1 MDFNQLITEIKITFS
16 HVPDTPEKWG
26 NWLGEQFI
34 VLGNHLVLF
43 LILILTLF
51 VLQRLVFLLSAKIL
65 DGKVIYLSAW
75 VGAPIHE
82 LSHALFCFIFGHKV
96 QKIVLFNPDKRGTL
110 GYVTHSYNNRNIWQ
124 VMGNFFIGIAP
135 LFGGLLG
142 LYLVTWLLLDDA
154 VNFFN
159 LLRVSTF
166 QNLANIQLSQ
176 LVLLN
181 EQIIQFIESAYIVSP
196 IKVIIWAYLCAAIS
210 LHLSPSK
217 EDLKGAWV
225 GFFIFIFLAL
235 TLMMFNQL
243 LQLSWFSEFKSI
255 INMTSMLY
263 FIGIILAS
271 FLLLGLFFYK
281 GISLT
286 ITGKW

>member
-75 VGAPIHE
+75 IGTPIHE
-82 LSHALFCFIFGHKV
+82 LSHALFCFIFGHKI
-96 QKIVLFNPDKRGTL
+96 QKMVLFNPDKRGTL
-110 GYVTHSYNNRNIWQ
+110 GYVTHSYNNRNLWQ

-181 EQIIQFIESAYIVSP
+181 EQIFQFIESAYIVSP

-243 LQLSWFSEFKSI
+243 LQLTWFSEFKSI

>member
-1 MDFNQLITEIKITFS
+1 MDFNQLITEIKVTFS

-26 NWLGEQFI
+26 NWLGEQFM

-181 EQIIQFIESAYIVSP
+181 EQIFQFIESAYIVSP

-243 LQLSWFSEFKSI
+243 LQLTWFSEFKSI